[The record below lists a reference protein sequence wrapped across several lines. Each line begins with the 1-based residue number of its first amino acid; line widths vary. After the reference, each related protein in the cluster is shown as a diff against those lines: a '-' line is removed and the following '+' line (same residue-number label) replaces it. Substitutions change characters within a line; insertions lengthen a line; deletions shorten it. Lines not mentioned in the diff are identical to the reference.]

1 MHVRS
6 LEPTRSGMQER
17 NPAAAFLYGTSAFR
31 RVNLSFTLVISVSGW
46 SVDTLEARALR
57 PYTGSMHVHVH
68 GAGGPTRVLKISL
81 AVTLAYIVLL
91 VVAGIRSHSL
101 ALLSEAGHN
110 LSDFLALLLSLVAI
124 YFQSRPANPTKTYGY
139 HRAGVLA
146 ALVNATSLVAVSFLI
161 FYEAFRRMQHPEHV
175 QASVM
180 MWVAAAGVV
189 MNGLIALLLYR
200 SSRRSSGGFGGDVNL
215 RSALLH
221 EVGDTLSTAAV
232 IAGGWAILVTGNY
245 WIDSALSF
253 GIGALIL
260 WSGFGIVRET
270 LNILLEGTPRGVALE
285 KVEFAIRSVEGVND
299 VHDLHCW
306 SIGSET
312 RALSCHI
319 SIADI
324 PPSVSERILRDVK
337 ERLLRDFHIDH
348 TTIQFEHAVCE
359 VAHGCVIPVSE
370 SEEHHHH
377 SH

>member
-1 MHVRS
+1 MH
-6 LEPTRSGMQER
+6 
-17 NPAAAFLYGTSAFR
+17 
-31 RVNLSFTLVISVSGW
+31 
-46 SVDTLEARALR
+46 
-57 PYTGSMHVHVH
+57 MHVH
-68 GAGGPTRVLKISL
+68 GGGEKTSRILRVSL
-81 AVTLAYIVLL
+81 VVTAAYIVLL
-91 VVAGIRSHSL
+91 VIAGIRAHSL

-110 LSDFLALLLSLVAI
+110 LSDFFALLLSLTAV
-124 YFQSRPANPTKTYGY
+124 YLQSRPPSSTKTYGY

-146 ALVNATSLVAVSFLI
+146 ALVNAVSLVAVSFFI
-161 FYEAFRRMQHPEHV
+161 FYEAFHRLQHPEQV

-180 MWVAAAGVV
+180 MWVAGAGVV
-189 MNGLIALLLYR
+189 MNGVIALLLYR
-200 SSRRSSGGFGGDVNL
+200 SGGDVNI

-232 IAGGWAILVTGNY
+232 IAGGWAILVTGDA

-270 LNILLEGTPRGVALE
+270 LNILLEGTPRGMKLE
-285 KVEFAIRSVEGVND
+285 LVETAIRSIEGVND

-337 ERLLRDFHIDH
+337 DCLHVTFRIDH
-348 TTIQFEHAVCE
+348 TTIQFEHVECE
-359 VAHGCVIPVSE
+359 VAHGCVIPVGE
-370 SEEHHHH
+370 SVEHQHHGH
-377 SH
+377 

>member
-1 MHVRS
+1 
-6 LEPTRSGMQER
+6 
-17 NPAAAFLYGTSAFR
+17 
-31 RVNLSFTLVISVSGW
+31 
-46 SVDTLEARALR
+46 
-57 PYTGSMHVHVH
+57 MHVHAH
-68 GAGGPTRVLKISL
+68 TASGPKRVLKISL
-81 AVTLAYIVLL
+81 GLTLAYIVLL

-110 LSDFLALLLSLVAI
+110 LSDFLALLLSLVAV
-124 YFQSRPANPTKTYGY
+124 YLQSRPANSTKTYGY

-146 ALVNATSLVAVSFLI
+146 ALVNAVSLVAVSFFI
-161 FYEAFRRMQHPEHV
+161 FYEAFRRLQHPQQVH
-175 QASVM
+175 AAMM

-189 MNGLIALLLYR
+189 MNAAIALLLYR
-200 SSRRSSGGFGGDVNL
+200 SGGDVNI

-232 IAGGWAILVTGNY
+232 IAGGWAILVTGDL

-253 GIGALIL
+253 GIGVLIL

-270 LNILLEGTPRGVALE
+270 LNILLEGTPRGVKLE
-285 KVEFAIRSVEGVND
+285 LVETAIRSIEGVND

-319 SIADI
+319 AIADI

-337 ERLLRDFHIDH
+337 ICLHEHFRIDH
-348 TTIQFEHAVCE
+348 TTIQFEHVECE
-359 VAHGCVIPVSE
+359 VAHGCVIPVGE
-370 SEEHHHH
+370 GEEHHH